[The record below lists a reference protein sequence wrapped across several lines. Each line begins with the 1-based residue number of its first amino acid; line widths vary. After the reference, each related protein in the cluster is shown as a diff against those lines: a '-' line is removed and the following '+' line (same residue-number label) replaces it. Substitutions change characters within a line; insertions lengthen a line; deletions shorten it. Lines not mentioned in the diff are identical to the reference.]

1 MQLFSKVDI
10 GKVRATNQDAAD
22 VFMLTNNVAFAICCD
37 GMGGAKGGDVAS
49 NSALEIISDYVKKS
63 YSPDMDNETTAALMK
78 NAILSANYELFSIS
92 NKDAALSGMGTTVV
106 AAIVTEKYA
115 VVCHVGDSRA
125 YLINDNIVQLTSDHS
140 VVQSL
145 IASGKLSLSEA
156 KTFPEKNVIT
166 RALGVEEDVFPDY
179 SVVPI
184 KPGDNIL
191 LCSDGLT
198 NFVEI
203 SDILNIFK
211 ENDISKVADL
221 LINKANSG
229 GGGDNISVVI
239 VSAERG

>member
-37 GMGGAKGGDVAS
+37 GMGGAKGGDIAS
-49 NSALEIISDYVKKS
+49 NSALEIISEYVKNS

-78 NAILSANYELFSIS
+78 NAILSANYELFRIS
-92 NKDAALSGMGTTVV
+92 SKDAALSGMGTTVV

-156 KTFPEKNVIT
+156 KSFPEKNVIT

-184 KPGDNIL
+184 KPGDSIL

-211 ENDISKVADL
+211 ENVISKVADL